1 MICYWRGVQPM
12 RRFLLTAIVFLG
24 LVELP
29 PLACHAGELRVAI
42 PSTGLA
48 FSVAE
53 VSDTGYAALQRA
65 QTEASLFGTTGCLA
79 YCEIIN
85 KVWAALQPVF
95 KAQEGETA
103 LNLLVVR
110 SPTIDA
116 VAFANGTLVISENF
130 IARTGLDEAQIA
142 FVLAHEASHVLL
154 QHERQTLTSM
164 LALRPSRLAR
174 TPEDLYVE
182 LEYNY
187 FSMSDAFSFI
197 FQQIEFEADE
207 TGMQLAALAGFEPQ
221 LQLKFMEQLAL
232 EAVEPGIYTTHPPG
246 TERLQRLRDKMP
258 LAMRLFQFGRE

>member
-1 MICYWRGVQPM
+1 M
-12 RRFLLTAIVFLG
+12 
-24 LVELP
+24 
-29 PLACHAGELRVAI
+29 
-42 PSTGLA
+42 
-48 FSVAE
+48 
-53 VSDTGYAALQRA
+53 
-65 QTEASLFGTTGCLA
+65 LF
-79 YCEIIN
+79 
-85 KVWAALQPVF
+85 
-95 KAQEGETA
+95 
-103 LNLLVVR
+103 R
-110 SPTIDA
+110 SIDA
-116 VAFANGTLVISENF
+116 AAFANGTLVISENF